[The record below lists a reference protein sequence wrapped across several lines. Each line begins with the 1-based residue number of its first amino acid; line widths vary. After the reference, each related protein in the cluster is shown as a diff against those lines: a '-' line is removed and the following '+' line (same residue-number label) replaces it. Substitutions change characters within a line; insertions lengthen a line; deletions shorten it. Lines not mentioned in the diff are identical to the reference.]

1 MNQTELTNIYLDQSK
16 DHIWIFNLDF
26 QLLYANK
33 RWLSL
38 VKEVAGVDK
47 KPYDSVFAEG
57 FGEGYIEKWKG
68 YYQRAINGE
77 FLEIDEHYS
86 HPETND
92 IHYGQITV
100 KPLRGEDQ
108 KIFAVACQSRD
119 ITSIV
124 KHKSEASQLIDA
136 SLDIFCTI
144 NEQGNFVFV
153 TAATASHWGYEPEEL
168 IGSPYVDLI
177 LEEDLQKTEEIAAA
191 ILKGQDVTSFVNRY
205 KKKEGGIAYNLWS
218 VKWDSTSKL
227 MYCVVRDAQE
237 IIEQE
242 ERVLQSEQRFKAL
255 VQEGY
260 DLFAIIDTA
269 GYYTYM
275 SPSSTAVIGI
285 PPEQFI
291 GRDAFEFIHPDDAEQ
306 TLSSLKKIA
315 HEDKVVMELYRAK
328 NNKNEW
334 RWVETVLTNMIN
346 NPAVNGIVVNSKDIT
361 EKVEERHQL
370 KLLESVIT
378 NTKDAILITK
388 AASQDEAE
396 PVIIYANE
404 AFKKMTGYEA
414 AEVMG
419 RTLSFLHKPHANT
432 EELARLSAAI
442 NNWESCEI
450 TIINNKKNGEEYW
463 VNLTVTPVANEKGVY
478 THWIVIQVDV
488 SEEKKLRELNR
499 QVGKLAKIGSWEVD
513 LLEETVYWSDEVHR
527 LHETDPKLFEPDFE
541 SALNFY
547 RTDFREL
554 LRLSVADCIHSGKS
568 FNLEAVVVTANQ
580 KEIWVHTTG
589 NPEFINGQCIRI
601 YGSIQNITERKEAEI
616 RLQLLAD
623 NLPGVVFQYLFYP
636 NGTEA
641 LKYVT
646 KGSQQLW
653 GYAAEEVIKNNEL
666 IWERI
671 RAAGDLEI
679 VKKSIADALSS
690 KSKWTCRFNYAMPS
704 GELRTHFGIG
714 TPSFLI
720 DGTILFNCVLLD
732 ITQEAKNE
740 KLLEQVTK
748 IARIGSWELDLI
760 NSDGNNMYWSP
771 MLFDIL
777 ELDSNYNPT
786 LTGGIEFHIGE
797 SRERIQ
803 AALNSL
809 ITNGMEFVED
819 VLISTAK
826 GNKRWNRAIG
836 KSETVNHKRTKIYGS
851 YQDIHER
858 KTAELELLKA
868 KEKAEKSDAKFKA
881 YTEQSPIA
889 IYTTNVDGDC
899 IYANETWLQMTGM
912 SLKEALGKGWIKA
925 LHPDDLDHV
934 NHNWYTSIKSNGKW
948 AFEYRFVNKEGKVTW
963 VRGTA
968 KELFNE
974 KKELDGY
981 LGTNI
986 DITEQK
992 HAQQEKN
999 SLQETLENSLNEI
1012 YTFDA
1017 NTFQFNYVNKG
1028 ALLNLGY
1035 TNKEIKKLTPLDIKP
1050 DYTLTSFAELIA
1062 PLVTNKKDKIVF
1074 FTQHQ
1079 RKDKSLY
1086 PTEIHLQLVEEGNT
1100 KQFLAIVLDITERK
1114 KAEEENKFKANLLST
1129 VGQAAIA
1136 TSLDGV
1142 VKYWNTAAQN
1152 IYGWTPEEAIGKNIM
1167 ELTTIDTDEE
1177 KANQIME
1184 VLKKGQT
1191 WSGEF
1196 KVRNKQGINFPAF
1209 ITNSPIYN
1217 DDNTLS
1223 GIIGISSDITEE
1235 VKNKELLNQYT
1246 YELERSNE
1254 ELEQFAFVASHD
1266 LQEPLR
1272 MISSF
1277 MELLQRK
1284 YGDQLDEKGHLYI
1297 DFAIDGAK
1305 RMRQIILDLL
1315 AYSRA
1320 NKPTEGIEE
1329 VDLNQLYRD
1338 YQQLRRQL
1346 ISEKKAVIT
1355 ADHLPTL
1362 NTYRAAITQIFH
1374 CLLDNALK
1382 YSKDG
1387 LTPLIM
1393 IHVLENKSEW
1403 RFSIE
1408 DNGIGIDTE
1417 FFEKIFLIFQRLHN
1431 KDAYSGT
1438 GIGLTIAKR
1447 HVEFLGGRIWLES
1460 LPEKGSK
1467 FYFTI
1472 PK

>member
-1 MNQTELTNIYLDQSK
+1 MNQAQLTNIYLDQSK

-33 RWLSL
+33 RWLSV
-38 VKEVAGVDK
+38 VKEVAGVEK
-47 KPYDSVFAEG
+47 KIYDSVFAEG
-57 FGEGYIEKWKG
+57 FGEGYTEKWKA
-68 YYQRAINGE
+68 YYIRAINGE
-77 FLEIDEHYS
+77 FLEIEEHYS

-92 IHYGQITV
+92 IQYGQITL
-100 KPLRGEDQ
+100 KPLRGEDH

-124 KHKSEASQLIDA
+124 KQKSEASQLIDA

-177 LEEDLQKTEEIAAA
+177 LEEDLQKTEEVAAA
-191 ILKGQDVTSFVNRY
+191 ILGGQDVKSFVNRY
-205 KKKEGGIAYNLWS
+205 KKKNGGIAYNLWS
-218 VKWDSTSKL
+218 VKWDNTSKL

-237 IIEQE
+237 ILEQKE
-242 ERVLQSEQRFKAL
+242 QVLQSEQRFKAL
-255 VQEGY
+255 IQEGS
-260 DLFAIIDTA
+260 DLIGILDEE
-269 GYYTYM
+269 GNYSYV
-275 SPSSTAVIGI
+275 SPTSTAVLGMA
-285 PPEQFI
+285 PEAFI
-291 GRDAFEFIHPDDAEQ
+291 GRNALEFVHPDDVEL
-306 TLSSLKKIA
+306 TLASLKKVV
-315 HEDKVVMELYRAK
+315 HENRVVIPPLRFQNHK
-328 NNKNEW
+328 KEW
-334 RWVETVLTNMIN
+334 RWLETVLTNMLD
-346 NPAVNGIVVNSKDIT
+346 NPAVKGIVANSRDIT
-361 EKVEERHQL
+361 EE
-370 KLLESVIT
+370 
-378 NTKDAILITK
+378 
-388 AASQDEAE
+388 
-396 PVIIYANE
+396 
-404 AFKKMTGYEA
+404 
-414 AEVMG
+414 
-419 RTLSFLHKPHANT
+419 
-432 EELARLSAAI
+432 
-442 NNWESCEI
+442 
-450 TIINNKKNGEEYW
+450 KN
-463 VNLTVTPVANEKGVY
+463 
-478 THWIVIQVDV
+478 
-488 SEEKKLRELNR
+488 LRELNR
-499 QVGKLAKIGSWEVD
+499 QVGKLAKIGSWEFD
-513 LLEETVYWSDEVHR
+513 AILNTIFWSDEVHQIYG
-527 LHETDPKLFEPDFE
+527 TDPRSFVPNVD
-541 SALNFY
+541 AAINFY
-547 RTDFREL
+547 REDYRHL
-554 LRLSVADCIHSGKS
+554 ALSSFEKCI
-568 FNLEAVVVTANQ
+568 LTQEPYTIEAVIVNSNN
-580 KEIWVHTTG
+580 KEIWVRTTAKAEYSDG
-589 NPEFINGQCIRI
+589 VCTRV
-601 YGSIQNITERKEAEI
+601 YGSFQDITERKEAEI

-623 NLPGVVFQYLFYP
+623 NLPGIVFQYLFYP
-636 NGTEA
+636 DGTEA

-646 KGSQQLW
+646 KGSEQLW
-653 GYAAEEVIKNNEL
+653 GYAAEAVVENNQL

-671 RAAGDLEI
+671 RAAGDIEY
-679 VKKSIADALSS
+679 VRKSISDALTT
-690 KSKWTCRFNYAMPS
+690 KAKWTCRFNYVMPT

-740 KLLEQVTK
+740 KLLEQVTE

-760 NSDGNNMYWSP
+760 NTDGENMYWSP

-777 ELDSNYNPT
+777 ELDTSYNPT

-797 SRERIQ
+797 SKERIQ
-803 AALNSL
+803 AALNNL
-809 ITNGMEFVED
+809 IANGTEFVED
-819 VLISTAK
+819 ILIRTAK

-836 KSETVNHKRTKIYGS
+836 KSETVNNRRIRIYGS

-858 KTAELELLKA
+858 KVAELELLKA
-868 KEKAEKSDAKFKA
+868 KEKAEKSDAQFKA

-889 IYTTNVDGDC
+889 IYTTNIDGDC
-899 IYANETWLQMTGM
+899 VYANETWLQMTGM
-912 SLKEALGKGWIKA
+912 NIKEVLGKGWINA
-925 LHPDDLDHV
+925 LHPDDLVDV
-934 NHNWYTSIKSNGKW
+934 GNNWYTSIKSNGKW
-948 AFEYRFVNKEGKVTW
+948 AYEYRFVNKEGKVTW
-963 VRGTA
+963 VKGTA

-974 KKELDGY
+974 KKELVGY

-986 DITEQK
+986 NITEQK
-992 HAQQEKN
+992 YAQQEKD
-999 SLQETLENSLNEI
+999 SLQATIENSLNEI
-1012 YTFDA
+1012 YTFDTK
-1017 NTFQFNYVNKG
+1017 TFRFNYVNKG

-1035 TNKEIKKLTPLDIKP
+1035 SKSEIINLTPLDIKP
-1050 DYTLTSFAELIA
+1050 DYTLASFTALIA
-1062 PLVTNKKDKIVF
+1062 PLVSNEKEKIVF

-1079 RKDKSLY
+1079 RKDGSQY
-1086 PTEIHLQLVEEGNT
+1086 PTEIHLQLVVENNN
-1100 KQFLAIVLDITERK
+1100 KRFLAIVLDITERK

-1167 ELTTIDTDEE
+1167 ELTTIETDKEQ
-1177 KANQIME
+1177 ANQIMD

-1196 KVRNKQGINFPAF
+1196 KVRNKNGTNFPAF

-1217 DDNTLS
+1217 DNNILS

-1235 VKNKELLNQYT
+1235 VKNKELLSQYT

-1284 YGDQLDEKGHLYI
+1284 YEDQLDEKGHLYI
-1297 DFAIDGAK
+1297 DYAIDGAK

-1320 NKPTEGIEE
+1320 NKPTEGKEE
-1329 VDLNQLYRD
+1329 VDLNQLYLE

-1346 ISEKKAVIT
+1346 ISKKRAVIKS
-1355 ADHLPTL
+1355 DHLPTL

-1382 YSKDG
+1382 YSKDD
-1387 LTPLIM
+1387 LTPLIV
-1393 IHVLENKSEW
+1393 IQVVENKNDW
-1403 RFSIE
+1403 KFSIE
-1408 DNGIGIDTE
+1408 DNGIGIDAE
-1417 FFEKIFLIFQRLHN
+1417 FYEKIFLIFQRLHN

-1460 LPEKGSK
+1460 MPEKGSI